1 MSAKLEDRL
10 LGGIL
15 RISSWLGWAA
25 LLLMLLLGT
34 FDVIGTFFFR
44 KAIIGAFEMAE
55 SALAV
60 VMFLGLV
67 HVQAARGHIVV
78 DLITGK
84 LTGFPARL
92 SDCVALLGTAVA
104 LYLIARQTWPLMLD
118 SWRIHEVA
126 GGSFNFPV
134 YPVKTLVCLGATA
147 ATVVCVIQFLQSAVR
162 LFQGNQG
169 DVA

>member
-1 MSAKLEDRL
+1 MTEKLADRL
-10 LGGIL
+10 LGVIL

-34 FDVIGTFFFR
+34 FDVIGTFFFG
-44 KAIIGAFEMAE
+44 KAIVGAFELAE
-55 SALAV
+55 AALAV

-78 DLITGK
+78 DLVTGK
-84 LTGFPARL
+84 LSGKMAQL
-92 SDCVALLGTAVA
+92 SDCVALLGTAAA
-104 LYLIARQTWPLMLD
+104 LYLIARQTWPLMIE

-126 GGSFNFPV
+126 SGSFNFPI

-147 ATVVCVIQFLQSAVR
+147 ATVVAAIQFLQSATR
-162 LFQGNQG
+162 LFQDNHG
-169 DVA
+169 DAA